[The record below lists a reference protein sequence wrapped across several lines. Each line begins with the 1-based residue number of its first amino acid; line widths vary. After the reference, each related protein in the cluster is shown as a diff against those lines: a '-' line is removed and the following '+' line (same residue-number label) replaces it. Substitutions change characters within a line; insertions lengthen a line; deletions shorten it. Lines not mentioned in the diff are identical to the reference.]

1 MPIPPSGS
9 GNFADAIKRL
19 GSDVAGFQEVDHH
32 LVRSGNESQMQ
43 IAAQSL
49 GAPYW
54 AFAPSVIGTPGE
66 VRRHLNGSDEK
77 IITDGSTN
85 KVGSYGIG
93 IVSRIPV
100 IKWERLELGRSLIGL
115 PLLIPAE
122 KGVKAIYVSDEERV
136 ALAAHLD
143 NGWIIINTHLS
154 FVPFVNLYQLA
165 KVKRWAKKL
174 SEAGKYKVLIL
185 GDLNLP
191 KNLSGWNSLISQ
203 KSYPSWGAKVQ
214 FDYILSNTLEADQI
228 DVLETSV
235 TGVSD
240 HLPISI
246 RIKARD

>member
-9 GNFADAIKRL
+9 GNFADAIKGL

-32 LVRSGNESQMQ
+32 LARSGNEPQMH

-49 GAPYW
+49 GAKYW

-66 VRRHLNGSDEK
+66 VRRHLNN
-77 IITDGSTN
+77 TDQRIVTRESEN

-100 IKWERLELGRSLIGL
+100 IKWERLELGRSIVGL

-122 KGVKAIYVSDEERV
+122 KGVRAIYVNDEERV

-143 NGWIIINTHLS
+143 NGWIVINTHLS
-154 FVPFVNLYQLA
+154 FVPFVNLYQLG
-165 KVKRWAKKL
+165 KVKRWAKTL
-174 SEAGKYKVLIL
+174 SQGGKYKVLII

-191 KNLSGWNSLISQ
+191 KNLSGWNSLINQ

-214 FDYILSNTLEADQI
+214 FDYILSNTLAANQI
-228 DVLETSV
+228 EVLPTSV

-246 RIKARD
+246 RINA

>member
-9 GNFADAIKRL
+9 GNFADAIKGL

-32 LVRSGNESQMQ
+32 LARSGNEPQMH

-49 GAPYW
+49 GAKYW

-66 VRRHLNGSDEK
+66 VRRHLNNTDQRIVTDESD
-77 IITDGSTN
+77 N

-100 IKWERLELGRSLIGL
+100 IKWERLELGRSLVGL

-122 KGVKAIYVSDEERV
+122 KGVRAIYVNDEERV

-143 NGWIIINTHLS
+143 NGWIVINTHLS
-154 FVPFVNLYQLA
+154 FVPFVNLYQLG
-165 KVKRWAKKL
+165 KVKQWAKKL
-174 SEAGKYKVLIL
+174 SDGGKYKVLII

-191 KNLSGWNSLISQ
+191 KNLSGWNSLITQ

-214 FDYILSNTLEADQI
+214 FDYILSNTLDTHQI
-228 DVLETSV
+228 EVLPTSV

-246 RIKARD
+246 RINA

>member
-9 GNFADAIKRL
+9 GNFADAIKGL

-32 LVRSGNESQMQ
+32 LARSGNEPQMH

-49 GAPYW
+49 GAKYW

-66 VRRHLNGSDEK
+66 VRRHLNNTDQRIVTRESD
-77 IITDGSTN
+77 N

-100 IKWERLELGRSLIGL
+100 TKWERLELGRSLVGL

-122 KGVKAIYVSDEERV
+122 KGVRAIYVNDEERV

-143 NGWIIINTHLS
+143 NGWIVINTHLS
-154 FVPFVNLYQLA
+154 FVPFVNLYQLG
-165 KVKRWAKKL
+165 KVKQWAKKL
-174 SEAGKYKVLIL
+174 SEGGKYRVLII

-191 KNLSGWNSLISQ
+191 KNLSGWNSLITQ

-214 FDYILSNTLEADQI
+214 FDYILSNTLDTHQI
-228 DVLETSV
+228 EVLPTSV

-246 RIKARD
+246 RINA

>member
-32 LVRSGNESQMQ
+32 LARSGNEPQMH

-49 GAPYW
+49 GAKYW

-66 VRRHLNGSDEK
+66 VRRHLNNTDQRIVTRESD
-77 IITDGSTN
+77 N

-100 IKWERLELGRSLIGL
+100 IKWERLELGRSIVGL

-122 KGVKAIYVSDEERV
+122 KGVRAIYINDEERV

-143 NGWIIINTHLS
+143 NGWIVINTHLS
-154 FVPFVNLYQLA
+154 FVPFVNLYQLG
-165 KVKRWAKKL
+165 KVKQWAKKL
-174 SEAGKYKVLIL
+174 SEGGKYKVLII

-191 KNLSGWNSLISQ
+191 KNLSGWNSLITQ
-203 KSYPSWGAKVQ
+203 KSYPSWGGKVQ
-214 FDYILSNTLEADQI
+214 FDYMLSNNLDSSQI
-228 DVLETSV
+228 EVLPTSV

-246 RIKARD
+246 RINV

>member
-9 GNFADAIKRL
+9 GNFADAIKGL

-32 LVRSGNESQMQ
+32 LARSGNEPQMH

-49 GAPYW
+49 GAKYW

-66 VRRHLNGSDEK
+66 VRRHLNNTDQRIVTRESD
-77 IITDGSTN
+77 N

-100 IKWERLELGRSLIGL
+100 IKWERLELGRSIVGL

-122 KGVKAIYVSDEERV
+122 KGVRAIYINDEERV

-143 NGWIIINTHLS
+143 NGWIVINTHLS
-154 FVPFVNLYQLA
+154 FVPFVNLYQLG
-165 KVKRWAKKL
+165 KVKQWAKKL
-174 SEAGKYKVLIL
+174 SEGGKYKVLII

-191 KNLSGWNSLISQ
+191 KNLSGWNSLITQ

-214 FDYILSNTLEADQI
+214 FDYILSNTLDANQI
-228 DVLETSV
+228 EVLPTSL

-240 HLPISI
+240 HLPVSI
-246 RIKARD
+246 RINA

>member
-1 MPIPPSGS
+1 MPFPPSGS
-9 GNFADAIKRL
+9 GNFTDAIKRL

-32 LVRSGNESQMQ
+32 LVRSGNESQMR

-66 VRRHLNGSDEK
+66 VRRHLNNTDQR
-77 IITDGSTN
+77 IITHENENTI
-85 KVGSYGIG
+85 GSYGIG

-100 IKWERLELGRSLIGL
+100 IKWERLELGRSLVGL
-115 PLLIPAE
+115 PLLIPTE
-122 KGVKAIYVSDEERV
+122 KGVRAIYVNDEERV

-143 NGWIIINTHLS
+143 NGWIVINTHLS
-154 FVPFVNLYQLA
+154 FVPFVNLYQLS
-165 KVKRWAKKL
+165 KVKRWAHRL
-174 SEAGKYKVLIL
+174 SHGGMYKVLII

-191 KNLSGWNSLISQ
+191 KNLSGWNSLITQ

-214 FDYILSNTLEADQI
+214 FDYILSNTLTTNQI
-228 DVLETSV
+228 EVLPTSL

-246 RIKARD
+246 RINT

>member
-9 GNFADAIKRL
+9 GNFADAIKGL

-32 LVRSGNESQMQ
+32 LARSGNELQMH

-49 GAPYW
+49 GAKYW

-77 IITDGSTN
+77 IISNGSMN
-85 KVGSYGIG
+85 NVGSYGIG

-100 IKWERLELGRSLIGL
+100 IKWERLELGRSLVGL

-122 KGVKAIYVSDEERV
+122 KGVRAIYVNDEERV

-143 NGWIIINTHLS
+143 NGWIVINTHLS
-154 FVPFVNLYQLA
+154 FVPFVNLYQLG
-165 KVKRWAKKL
+165 KVKQWAKKL
-174 SEAGKYKVLIL
+174 SDGGKYKVLII

-191 KNLSGWNSLISQ
+191 KNLSGWNSLITQ

-214 FDYILSNTLEADQI
+214 FDYILSNTLDTHQI
-228 DVLETSV
+228 EVLPTSV

-246 RIKARD
+246 RINA

>member
-9 GNFADAIKRL
+9 GNFADAIKGL

-32 LVRSGNESQMQ
+32 LARSGNEPQMH

-49 GAPYW
+49 GAKYW

-66 VRRHLNGSDEK
+66 VRRHLNNTDQRIVTRESD
-77 IITDGSTN
+77 N

-100 IKWERLELGRSLIGL
+100 TKWERLELGRSLVGL

-122 KGVKAIYVSDEERV
+122 KGVRAIYVNDEERV

-143 NGWIIINTHLS
+143 NGWIVINTHLS
-154 FVPFVNLYQLA
+154 FVPFVNLYQLG
-165 KVKRWAKKL
+165 KVKQWAKKL
-174 SEAGKYKVLIL
+174 SEGGKYKVLII

-191 KNLSGWNSLISQ
+191 KNLSGWNSLINQ

-214 FDYILSNTLEADQI
+214 FDYILSNTLDSSQI
-228 DVLETSV
+228 EVLPASV

-246 RIKARD
+246 RINA

>member
-9 GNFADAIKRL
+9 GNFADAIKGL

-32 LVRSGNESQMQ
+32 LARSGNEPQMH

-49 GAPYW
+49 GAKYW

-66 VRRHLNGSDEK
+66 VRRHLNNTDQRIVTRESD
-77 IITDGSTN
+77 N

-100 IKWERLELGRSLIGL
+100 IKWERLELGRSLVGL

-122 KGVKAIYVSDEERV
+122 KGVRAIYVNDEERV

-143 NGWIIINTHLS
+143 NGWIVINTHLS
-154 FVPFVNLYQLA
+154 FVPFVNLYQLG
-165 KVKRWAKKL
+165 KVKQWAKKL
-174 SEAGKYKVLIL
+174 SEGGKYKVLII

-191 KNLSGWNSLISQ
+191 KNLSGWNSLITQ

-214 FDYILSNTLEADQI
+214 FDYILSNTLDANQI
-228 DVLETSV
+228 EVLPTSV

-246 RIKARD
+246 RINA

>member
-9 GNFADAIKRL
+9 GNFCDALKRL

-32 LVRSGNESQMQ
+32 LARSGNEPQMQ

-66 VRRHLNGSDEK
+66 IRRNLNSFDER
-77 IITDGSTN
+77 IISNESVNT
-85 KVGSYGIG
+85 VGSYGIG

-100 IKWERLELGRSLIGL
+100 IKWERLELGRSVVGL

-122 KGVKAIYVSDEERV
+122 KGVRAIYVSDEERV

-143 NGWIIINTHLS
+143 NGWIVINTHLS
-154 FVPFVNLYQLA
+154 FVPFVNLYQLG
-165 KVKRWAKKL
+165 KVKRWAKTL
-174 SEAGKYKVLIL
+174 SQGGKYKVLII

-191 KNLSGWNSLISQ
+191 KNLSGWNSLINQ

-214 FDYILSNTLEADQI
+214 FDYILSNTLDANQI
-228 DVLETSV
+228 EVLPTSV

-246 RIKARD
+246 RINA

>member
-9 GNFADAIKRL
+9 GNFADAIKGL

-32 LVRSGNESQMQ
+32 LARSGNEPQMH

-49 GAPYW
+49 GAKYW

-77 IITDGSTN
+77 IISN
-85 KVGSYGIG
+85 ASMNNVGSYGIG

-100 IKWERLELGRSLIGL
+100 IKWERLELGRSLVGL

-122 KGVKAIYVSDEERV
+122 KGVRAIYVNDEERV

-143 NGWIIINTHLS
+143 NGWIVINTHLS
-154 FVPFVNLYQLA
+154 FVPFVNLYQLG
-165 KVKRWAKKL
+165 KVKQWAKKL
-174 SEAGKYKVLIL
+174 SEGGKYKVLII

-191 KNLSGWNSLISQ
+191 KNLSGWNSLINQ

-214 FDYILSNTLEADQI
+214 FDYILSNTLDSSQI
-228 DVLETSV
+228 EVLPASV

-246 RIKARD
+246 RINA

>member
-9 GNFADAIKRL
+9 GNFADAIKGL

-32 LVRSGNESQMQ
+32 LARSGNEPQMH

-49 GAPYW
+49 GAKYW

-66 VRRHLNGSDEK
+66 VRRHLNNTDQRIVTRESD
-77 IITDGSTN
+77 N

-100 IKWERLELGRSLIGL
+100 IKWERLELGRSLVGL

-122 KGVKAIYVSDEERV
+122 KGVRAIYVNDEERV

-143 NGWIIINTHLS
+143 NGWIVINTHLS
-154 FVPFVNLYQLA
+154 FVPFVNLYQLG
-165 KVKRWAKKL
+165 KVKQWAKKL
-174 SEAGKYKVLIL
+174 SEGGKYKVLII

-191 KNLSGWNSLISQ
+191 KNLSGWNSLITQ

-214 FDYILSNTLEADQI
+214 FDYILSNTLDAYQI
-228 DVLETSV
+228 EVLPTSL

-246 RIKARD
+246 RINA

>member
-9 GNFADAIKRL
+9 GNFADAIKGL

-32 LVRSGNESQMQ
+32 LARSGNEPQMH

-49 GAPYW
+49 GAKYW

-66 VRRHLNGSDEK
+66 VRRHLNNTDQRIVTRESD
-77 IITDGSTN
+77 N

-100 IKWERLELGRSLIGL
+100 IKWERLELGRSLVGL

-122 KGVKAIYVSDEERV
+122 KGVKAIYVNDEERV

-143 NGWIIINTHLS
+143 NGWIVINTHLS
-154 FVPFVNLYQLA
+154 FVPFVNLYQLG
-165 KVKRWAKKL
+165 KVKQWAKKL
-174 SEAGKYKVLIL
+174 SEGGKYKVLII

-191 KNLSGWNSLISQ
+191 KNLSGWNSLITQ

-214 FDYILSNTLEADQI
+214 FDYILSNTLDANQI
-228 DVLETSV
+228 EVLPTSV

-246 RIKARD
+246 RINA

>member
-32 LVRSGNESQMQ
+32 LARSGNESQMQ

-49 GAPYW
+49 GARYW

-66 VRRHLNGSDEK
+66 VRRHLNGTDEK
-77 IITDGSTN
+77 IISN
-85 KVGSYGIG
+85 ASMNNVGSYGIG

-100 IKWERLELGRSLIGL
+100 IKWERLELGRSLVGL

-122 KGVKAIYVSDEERV
+122 KGVRAIYVNDEERV
-136 ALAAHLD
+136 ALAAHLE
-143 NGWIIINTHLS
+143 NGWIVINTHLS
-154 FVPFVNLYQLA
+154 FVPFVNLYQLG
-165 KVKRWAKKL
+165 KVKQWAKKL
-174 SEAGKYKVLIL
+174 SEGGKYKVLII

-191 KNLSGWNSLISQ
+191 KNLSGWNSLITQ

-214 FDYILSNTLEADQI
+214 FDYIFSNTLDSSQI
-228 DVLETSV
+228 EVFPTSV

-240 HLPISI
+240 HLPVSI
-246 RIKARD
+246 RINT

>member
-9 GNFADAIKRL
+9 GNFADAIKGL

-32 LVRSGNESQMQ
+32 LARSGNEPQMH

-49 GAPYW
+49 GAKYW

-66 VRRHLNGSDEK
+66 VRRHLNNTDQRIVTRESD
-77 IITDGSTN
+77 N

-100 IKWERLELGRSLIGL
+100 IKWERLELGRSLVGL

-122 KGVKAIYVSDEERV
+122 KGVRAIYVNDEERV

-143 NGWIIINTHLS
+143 NGWIVINTHLS
-154 FVPFVNLYQLA
+154 FVPFVNLYQLG
-165 KVKRWAKKL
+165 KVKQWAKKL
-174 SEAGKYKVLIL
+174 SEGGKYRVLII

-191 KNLSGWNSLISQ
+191 KNLSGWNSLITQ

-214 FDYILSNTLEADQI
+214 FDYILSNTLDTHQI
-228 DVLETSV
+228 EVLPTSV

-246 RIKARD
+246 RINA

>member
-9 GNFADAIKRL
+9 GNFADAIKGL

-32 LVRSGNESQMQ
+32 LARSGNESQMQ
-43 IAAQSL
+43 IAAQFL

-77 IITDGSTN
+77 IISN
-85 KVGSYGIG
+85 ASMNNVGSYGIG
-93 IVSRIPV
+93 IVSQIPV
-100 IKWERLELGRSLIGL
+100 NKWERLELGRSLVGL

-122 KGVKAIYVSDEERV
+122 KGVRAIYVNDEERV

-143 NGWIIINTHLS
+143 NGWIVINTHLS
-154 FVPFVNLYQLA
+154 FVPFVNLYQLG
-165 KVKRWAKKL
+165 KVKQWAKKL
-174 SEAGKYKVLIL
+174 SEGGKYKVLII

-191 KNLSGWNSLISQ
+191 KNLSGWNSLITQ

-214 FDYILSNTLEADQI
+214 FDYILSNTLDSNQI
-228 DVLETSV
+228 EVLPTSV

-240 HLPISI
+240 HLPISV
-246 RIKARD
+246 RINV

>member
-9 GNFADAIKRL
+9 GNFADAIKGL

-32 LVRSGNESQMQ
+32 LARSGNEPQMH

-49 GAPYW
+49 GAKYW

-66 VRRHLNGSDEK
+66 VRRHLNNTDQRIVTRESD
-77 IITDGSTN
+77 N

-100 IKWERLELGRSLIGL
+100 TKWERLELGRSLVGL

-122 KGVKAIYVSDEERV
+122 KGVRAIYVNDEERV

-143 NGWIIINTHLS
+143 NGWIVINTHLS
-154 FVPFVNLYQLA
+154 FVPFVNLYQLG
-165 KVKRWAKKL
+165 KVKQWAKKL
-174 SEAGKYKVLIL
+174 SEGGKYRVLII

-191 KNLSGWNSLISQ
+191 KNLSGWNSLITQ

-214 FDYILSNTLEADQI
+214 FDYILSNTLDAHQI
-228 DVLETSV
+228 DVLPTRV

-246 RIKARD
+246 RINT

>member
-9 GNFADAIKRL
+9 GNFADAIKGL

-32 LVRSGNESQMQ
+32 LARSGNEPQMH

-49 GAPYW
+49 GAKYW

-66 VRRHLNGSDEK
+66 VRRHLNNTDQSIVTRESD
-77 IITDGSTN
+77 N

-100 IKWERLELGRSLIGL
+100 IRWERLELGRSLVGL

-122 KGVKAIYVSDEERV
+122 KGVRAIYVNDEERV

-143 NGWIIINTHLS
+143 NGWIVINTHLS
-154 FVPFVNLYQLA
+154 FVPFVNLYQLG
-165 KVKRWAKKL
+165 KVKQWAKKL
-174 SEAGKYKVLIL
+174 SEGGKYKVLII

-191 KNLSGWNSLISQ
+191 KNLSGWNSLITQ

-214 FDYILSNTLEADQI
+214 FDYILSNTLDTHQI
-228 DVLETSV
+228 EVLPTSV

-246 RIKARD
+246 RINA

>member
-9 GNFADAIKRL
+9 GNFADAIKGL

-32 LVRSGNESQMQ
+32 LARSGNEPQMH

-49 GAPYW
+49 GAKYW

-66 VRRHLNGSDEK
+66 VRRHLNNTDQRIVTRESD
-77 IITDGSTN
+77 N

-100 IKWERLELGRSLIGL
+100 IKWERLELGRSLVGL

-122 KGVKAIYVSDEERV
+122 KGVRAIYVNDEERV

-143 NGWIIINTHLS
+143 NGWIVINTHLS
-154 FVPFVNLYQLA
+154 FVPFVNLYQLG
-165 KVKRWAKKL
+165 KVKQWAKKL
-174 SEAGKYKVLIL
+174 SEGGKYKVLII

-191 KNLSGWNSLISQ
+191 KNLSGWNSLINQ

-214 FDYILSNTLEADQI
+214 FDYILSNTLDSSQI
-228 DVLETSV
+228 EVLPASV

-246 RIKARD
+246 RINA

>member
-32 LVRSGNESQMQ
+32 LARSGNESQMQ

-49 GAPYW
+49 GARYW

-66 VRRHLNGSDEK
+66 VRRHLNGTDEK
-77 IITDGSTN
+77 IISN
-85 KVGSYGIG
+85 ASMNNVGSYGIG

-100 IKWERLELGRSLIGL
+100 IKWERLELGRSLVGL

-122 KGVKAIYVSDEERV
+122 KGVRAIYVNDEERV
-136 ALAAHLD
+136 ALAAHLE
-143 NGWIIINTHLS
+143 NGWIVINTHLS
-154 FVPFVNLYQLA
+154 FVPFVNLYQLG
-165 KVKRWAKKL
+165 KVKQWAKKL
-174 SEAGKYKVLIL
+174 SEGGKYKVLII

-191 KNLSGWNSLISQ
+191 KNLSGWNSLITQ

-214 FDYILSNTLEADQI
+214 FDYILSNTLDSSQI
-228 DVLETSV
+228 EVFPTSV

-240 HLPISI
+240 HLPVSI
-246 RIKARD
+246 RINT

>member
-9 GNFADAIKRL
+9 GNFADAIKGL

-32 LVRSGNESQMQ
+32 LARSGNEPQMH

-49 GAPYW
+49 GAKYW

-66 VRRHLNGSDEK
+66 VRRHLNNTDQRIVTRESD
-77 IITDGSTN
+77 N

-100 IKWERLELGRSLIGL
+100 IKWERLELGRSIVGL

-122 KGVKAIYVSDEERV
+122 KGVRAIYINDEERV

-143 NGWIIINTHLS
+143 NGWIVINTHLS
-154 FVPFVNLYQLA
+154 FVPFVNLYQLG
-165 KVKRWAKKL
+165 KVKQWAKKL
-174 SEAGKYKVLIL
+174 SEGGKYKVLII

-214 FDYILSNTLEADQI
+214 FDYILSNTLDANQI
-228 DVLETSV
+228 EVLPTSL

-240 HLPISI
+240 HLPVSI
-246 RIKARD
+246 RINA

>member
-9 GNFADAIKRL
+9 GTFSDALKRL
-19 GSDVAGFQEVDHH
+19 DSDVAGFQEVDHH
-32 LVRSGNESQMQ
+32 LARSGNEPQMQ

-49 GAPYW
+49 GA
-54 AFAPSVIGTPGE
+54 VIGTPGE
-66 VRRHLNGSDEK
+66 VGRHLNNSDER
-77 IITDGSTN
+77 IISQGSVNT
-85 KVGSYGIG
+85 VGSYGVG

-100 IKWERLELGRSLIGL
+100 IKWERLELGRSVVGL

-122 KGVKAIYVSDEERV
+122 KGVRAIYVNDEERV

-143 NGWIIINTHLS
+143 NGWIVINTHLS
-154 FVPFVNLYQLA
+154 FVPFVNLYQLG
-165 KVKRWAKKL
+165 KVKRWAHTL
-174 SEAGKYKVLIL
+174 SQGGKYKVLII

-191 KNLSGWNSLISQ
+191 KNFSGWNSLITQ

-214 FDYILSNTLEADQI
+214 FDYILSNTLDANQI
-228 DVLETSV
+228 EVLPTSV

-246 RIKARD
+246 RINS

>member
-32 LVRSGNESQMQ
+32 LARSGNESQMQ

-49 GAPYW
+49 DAPYW

-66 VRRHLNGSDEK
+66 VRRHLNSSDEK
-77 IITDGSTN
+77 IISNGSMN
-85 KVGSYGIG
+85 NVGSYGIG

-100 IKWERLELGRSLIGL
+100 IKWERLELGRSLVGL

-122 KGVKAIYVSDEERV
+122 KGVRAIYVNDEERV

-143 NGWIIINTHLS
+143 NGWIVINTHLS
-154 FVPFVNLYQLA
+154 FVPFVNLYQLG
-165 KVKRWAKKL
+165 KVKQWAKKL
-174 SEAGKYKVLIL
+174 SEGGKYKVLII

-191 KNLSGWNSLISQ
+191 KNLSGWNSLITQ

-214 FDYILSNTLEADQI
+214 FDYMLSNTLDSSQI
-228 DVLETSV
+228 EVLPTSV

-240 HLPISI
+240 HLPISV
-246 RIKARD
+246 RINV

>member
-1 MPIPPSGS
+1 M
-9 GNFADAIKRL
+9 
-19 GSDVAGFQEVDHH
+19 H
-32 LVRSGNESQMQ
+32 

-49 GAPYW
+49 GAKYW

-66 VRRHLNGSDEK
+66 VRRHLNNTDQRIVTRESD
-77 IITDGSTN
+77 N

-100 IKWERLELGRSLIGL
+100 IKWERLELGRSLVGL
-115 PLLIPAE
+115 LLLIPAE
-122 KGVKAIYVSDEERV
+122 KCVKANYVNDEESF

-143 NGWIIINTHLS
+143 NGWIVINTHLS
-154 FVPFVNLYQLA
+154 FVPFVNLYQLG
-165 KVKRWAKKL
+165 KVKQWAKKL
-174 SEAGKYKVLIL
+174 SEGGKYKVLII

-191 KNLSGWNSLISQ
+191 KNLSGWNSLITQ

-214 FDYILSNTLEADQI
+214 FDYILSNTLDSSQI
-228 DVLETSV
+228 EVLPTSL

-246 RIKARD
+246 RINA

>member
-9 GNFADAIKRL
+9 GNFADAIKGL

-32 LVRSGNESQMQ
+32 LARSGNEPQMH

-49 GAPYW
+49 GAKYW

-66 VRRHLNGSDEK
+66 VRRHLNNTDQRIVTRESD
-77 IITDGSTN
+77 N

-100 IKWERLELGRSLIGL
+100 IKWERLELGRSLVGL

-122 KGVKAIYVSDEERV
+122 KGVRAIYVNDEERV

-143 NGWIIINTHLS
+143 NGWIVINTHLS
-154 FVPFVNLYQLA
+154 FVPFVNLYQLG
-165 KVKRWAKKL
+165 KVKQWAKKL
-174 SEAGKYKVLIL
+174 SEGGKYKVLII

-191 KNLSGWNSLISQ
+191 KNLSGWNSLITQ

-214 FDYILSNTLEADQI
+214 FDYILSNTLDANQI
-228 DVLETSV
+228 EVLPTSL

-240 HLPISI
+240 HLPVSI
-246 RIKARD
+246 RINA

>member
-32 LVRSGNESQMQ
+32 LARSGNESQMQ

-49 GAPYW
+49 GARYW

-66 VRRHLNGSDEK
+66 VRRHLNGTDEK
-77 IITDGSTN
+77 IISNGSMNT
-85 KVGSYGIG
+85 VGSYGIG

-100 IKWERLELGRSLIGL
+100 IKWERLELGRSVVGL

-122 KGVKAIYVSDEERV
+122 KGVRAIYVNDEERV
-136 ALAAHLD
+136 ALAAHLE
-143 NGWIIINTHLS
+143 NGWIVINTHLS
-154 FVPFVNLYQLA
+154 FVPFVNLYQLG
-165 KVKRWAKKL
+165 KVKQWAKKL
-174 SEAGKYKVLIL
+174 SEGGKYKVLII

-191 KNLSGWNSLISQ
+191 KNFSGWNSLITQ

-214 FDYILSNTLEADQI
+214 FDYILSNTLDGNQI
-228 DVLETSV
+228 EVFPTSV

-240 HLPISI
+240 HLPVSI
-246 RIKARD
+246 RINT

>member
-9 GNFADAIKRL
+9 GNFADAIKGL

-32 LVRSGNESQMQ
+32 LARSGNEPQMH

-49 GAPYW
+49 GAKYW

-66 VRRHLNGSDEK
+66 VRRHLNNTDQRIVTRESD
-77 IITDGSTN
+77 N

-100 IKWERLELGRSLIGL
+100 IKWERLELGRSLVGL

-122 KGVKAIYVSDEERV
+122 KGVRAIYVNDEERV

-143 NGWIIINTHLS
+143 NGWIVINTHLS
-154 FVPFVNLYQLA
+154 FVPFVNLYQLG
-165 KVKRWAKKL
+165 KVKQWAKKL
-174 SEAGKYKVLIL
+174 SEGGKYKVLII

-191 KNLSGWNSLISQ
+191 KNLSGWNSLITQ
-203 KSYPSWGAKVQ
+203 KSYPAWGAKVQ
-214 FDYILSNTLEADQI
+214 FDYILSNTLDAYQI
-228 DVLETSV
+228 EVLPTSL

-246 RIKARD
+246 RINA

>member
-9 GNFADAIKRL
+9 GNFADAIKGL

-32 LVRSGNESQMQ
+32 LARSGNEPQMH

-49 GAPYW
+49 GAKYW

-66 VRRHLNGSDEK
+66 VRRHLNNTDQRIVTRESD
-77 IITDGSTN
+77 N

-100 IKWERLELGRSLIGL
+100 TKWERLELGRSLVGL

-122 KGVKAIYVSDEERV
+122 KGVRAIYVNDEERV

-143 NGWIIINTHLS
+143 NGWIVINTHLS
-154 FVPFVNLYQLA
+154 FVPFVNLYQLG
-165 KVKRWAKKL
+165 KVKQWAKKL
-174 SEAGKYKVLIL
+174 SDGGKYKVLII

-191 KNLSGWNSLISQ
+191 KNLSGWNSLITQ

-214 FDYILSNTLEADQI
+214 FDYILSNTLDANQI
-228 DVLETSV
+228 EVLPTSL

-240 HLPISI
+240 HLPVSI
-246 RIKARD
+246 RINA

>member
-1 MPIPPSGS
+1 MPIPPSGN
-9 GNFADAIKRL
+9 GNFGDAVKRL

-32 LVRSGNESQMQ
+32 LARSGNESQMQ
-43 IAAQSL
+43 IAAKFL

-66 VRRHLNGSDEK
+66 VRRHLNSSDQR
-77 IITDGSTN
+77 IITQEKASS
-85 KVGSYGIG
+85 VGSYGIG

-100 IKWERLELGRSLIGL
+100 IKWERLELGRSLVGL

-122 KGVKAIYVSDEERV
+122 KGVKAIYVNDEARV

-154 FVPFVNLYQLA
+154 FVPFVNLYQLQ

-174 SEAGKYKVLIL
+174 SQNGKFKVLII

-191 KNLSGWNSLISQ
+191 KNLSGWNSLITQ
-203 KSYPSWGAKVQ
+203 KSYPSWGPKVQ
-214 FDYILSNTLEADQI
+214 FDYILSNTLNSNEIEILQ
-228 DVLETSV
+228 TSV

-240 HLPISI
+240 HLPISV
-246 RIKARD
+246 RVNA

>member
-9 GNFADAIKRL
+9 GNFADAIKGL

-32 LVRSGNESQMQ
+32 LARSGNEPQMH

-49 GAPYW
+49 GAKYW

-66 VRRHLNGSDEK
+66 VRRHLNNTDQRIVTRESD
-77 IITDGSTN
+77 N

-100 IKWERLELGRSLIGL
+100 TKWERLELGRSLVGL

-122 KGVKAIYVSDEERV
+122 KGVRAIYVNDEERV

-143 NGWIIINTHLS
+143 NGWIVINTHLS
-154 FVPFVNLYQLA
+154 FVPFVNLYQLG
-165 KVKRWAKKL
+165 KVKQWAKKL
-174 SEAGKYKVLIL
+174 SEGGKYKVLII

-191 KNLSGWNSLISQ
+191 KNLSGWNSLITQ

-214 FDYILSNTLEADQI
+214 FDYILSNTLDSSQI
-228 DVLETSV
+228 EVLPTSL

-246 RIKARD
+246 RINA